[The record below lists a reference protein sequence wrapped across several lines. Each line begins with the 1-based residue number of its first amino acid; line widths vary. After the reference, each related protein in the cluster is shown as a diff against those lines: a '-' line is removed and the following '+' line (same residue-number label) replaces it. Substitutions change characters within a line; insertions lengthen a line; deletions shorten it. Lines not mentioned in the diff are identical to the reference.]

1 MTQYGCSATDNVT
14 VTVNDAP
21 NVGVSGGSSQAA
33 CQGGSL
39 TLSGTGATSYSW
51 DNGVTNGQSFSA
63 PGTTTTYTVTG
74 TDGNGCSSTAQVTVS
89 ITSQLNW
96 ANLQHPATETYS

>member
-1 MTQYGCSATDNVT
+1 MVCWWYNIEQLIIILPFSYYNFFLSTTVTQYGCSATDNVT

-39 TLSGTGATSYSW
+39 TLSGTGASSYSW
-51 DNGVTNGQSFSA
+51 NNGVTDGQSFSA
-63 PGTTTTYTVTG
+63 PGTTTVSYTHLR
-74 TDGNGCSSTAQVTVS
+74 A
-89 ITSQLNW
+89 
-96 ANLQHPATETYS
+96 HETR